1 MNAATE
7 LYHRAATAD
16 LTPAEFAGAA
26 AAVFLDN
33 RGGHTCEALA
43 VSKYHRMAVLAVTDA
58 PGRYAIARHSSN
70 GKLKEWTPAECA
82 EILAVAG
89 AESPARVDCFRVRKT
104 AVGRSVCRESVIE
117 F

>member
-1 MNAATE
+1 MTMSAA

-26 AAVFLDN
+26 AAAFLDL

-43 VSKYHRMAVLAVTDA
+43 VSKKRRMAVLAVTDT
-58 PGRYAIARHSSN
+58 PGRYAIARHASN
-70 GKLKEWTPAECA
+70 GKLKEWTPDECA